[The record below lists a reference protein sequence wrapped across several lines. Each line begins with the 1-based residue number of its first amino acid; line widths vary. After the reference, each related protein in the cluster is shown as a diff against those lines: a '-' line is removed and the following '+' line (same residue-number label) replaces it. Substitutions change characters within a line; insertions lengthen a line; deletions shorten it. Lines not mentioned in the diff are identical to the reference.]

1 MQRLFLSRLPRTSAP
16 FPVLE
21 TGQSVLIGILVGM
34 MGIIPRLVPTLVV
47 ILAALTALNEITS
60 RLDLGHSLRS
70 AALGPAGAAWLA
82 FLAYALASALWSS
95 DPSFAALT
103 VVQAGSV
110 VLAAVYLAVALPAL
124 LATLDA
130 ERRRRFTRAIPMGA
144 VFMLGFILIEQASGH
159 ALTLLVLKSL
169 PGVLGDNAKEI
180 VRKGGRIVGLEPFYL
195 DRSVAAAVL
204 LAPPLLAA
212 LRLWLPGRVGAAA
225 MALAAIAAGA
235 AVVLSVSETAKLA
248 LLAGG
253 IAFALAWRWPRGT
266 LTGLAA
272 VLVLGMALALPLGR
286 FPYAMGVQNQA
297 WLPVSARERVLIWHH
312 TAATAA
318 ERPLLGI
325 GVQSTRF
332 QGDAPRGVPGEVTD
346 RQLGWHAHNV
356 YLQSWLELGAVGT
369 LLLLAAGLAGIR
381 GALALHPM
389 LLPYAA
395 ALVAGVMAIAATGWG
410 MWQPWLIGGAAAA
423 SVLMAMLD
431 RDARSSLSPA

>member
-1 MQRLFLSRLPRTSAP
+1 MEFSRSSSLRQTSAP

-21 TGQSVLIGILVGM
+21 TAQSILLGLVVGM

-47 ILAALTALNEITS
+47 VLAALTALNEITS
-60 RLDLGHSLRS
+60 RLGLGHSLRS
-70 AALGPAGAAWLA
+70 TVLGPAGSAWLA

-95 DPSFAALT
+95 DPPFAALT
-103 VVQAGSV
+103 VVQVGSV
-110 VLAAVYLAVALPAL
+110 VMSAAYLAVALPAL
-124 LATLDA
+124 IATLDA

-159 ALTLLVLKSL
+159 ALSLLVLKSF
-169 PGVLGDNAKEI
+169 PGLLGDNAKEI
-180 VRKGGRIVGLEPFYL
+180 VRQGGRIVGLEPFYL
-195 DRSVAAAVL
+195 DRSVAAVVL
-204 LAPPLLAA
+204 LAPPLLVA
-212 LRLWLPGRVGAAA
+212 LRLWLAERVGAAA
-225 MALAAIAAGA
+225 MALAAVAAGA
-235 AVVLSVSETAKLA
+235 AVVLSASETAKLA
-248 LLAGG
+248 LLAGM

-286 FPYAMGVQNQA
+286 LPYAMGVQNQA

-312 TAATAA
+312 TAVTAA
-318 ERPLLGI
+318 ERPLFGI
-325 GVQSTRF
+325 GVQSTRS
-332 QGDAPRGVPGEVTD
+332 QGSAAARSAPADILD

-356 YLQSWLELGAVGT
+356 YLQSWLELGAAGT

-395 ALVAGVMAIAATGWG
+395 ALVAGMMAIAATGWG
-410 MWQPWLIGGAAAA
+410 MWQPWLIGSAAAA

-431 RDARSSLSPA
+431 RDARLRQ